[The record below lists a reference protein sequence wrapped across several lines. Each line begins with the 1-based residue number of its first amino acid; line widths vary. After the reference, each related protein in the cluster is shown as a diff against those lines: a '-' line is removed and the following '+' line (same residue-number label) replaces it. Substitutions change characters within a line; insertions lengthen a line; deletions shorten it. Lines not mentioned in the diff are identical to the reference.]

1 MIHVMPIPMAKQ
13 CQPEFC
19 LKLLAHVSTGWATT
33 DGTDSVSIVQA
44 PARGGTKVNGAE
56 FSHAGSSPEAKWL
69 QGRRKC
75 ACIGVTVESPTIPK
89 CVSGLHHNYRRWCHG
104 GALI

>member
-1 MIHVMPIPMAKQ
+1 MDAMKKQ
-13 CQPEFC
+13 SHDSGHANTHGQAVSESRWPEFC

-44 PARGGTKVNGAE
+44 PARVGTKVNGAE

-75 ACIGVTVESPTIPK
+75 ACIGVTVESPTYQS
-89 CVSGLHHNYRRWCHG
+89 V
-104 GALI
+104 